1 MPALPSIRA
10 DELRL
15 GIELAERLK
24 SAISYRTYHSD
35 AVPGLSDLLSNWLAD
50 AEKELR
56 QVDDDAAHLALWR
69 RQANGRR
76 GSAA

>member
-1 MPALPSIRA
+1 MPAPTSIRA

-35 AVPGLSDLLSNWLAD
+35 ALPGLSDLLSNWLAD

-56 QVDDDAAHLALWR
+56 QVDDKPRKL
-69 RQANGRR
+69 QVVSPGMTEFV
-76 GSAA
+76 